1 MEWVISCN
9 LKYYDVR
16 GAFAKLNRLDWK
28 QSNKNMAVND
38 IVYIYVGAPYSA
50 IQYKCLIT
58 KVNLAKTT
66 IDDHEFI
73 INGENYENYGNH
85 MELQLL
91 AVYADDLITKEKMT
105 ELGVKG
111 CIQGPRSV
119 IPELKAFIDAIE
131 V

>member
-1 MEWVISCN
+1 MEWVIPCN
-9 LKYYDVR
+9 VKYYDVR

-38 IVYIYVGAPYSA
+38 IIYIYVGAPYSA
-50 IQYKCLIT
+50 ILYKCLVT
-58 KVNLAKTT
+58 KANIAEVE
-66 IDDHEFI
+66 IDDREFR
-73 INGENYENYGNH
+73 INGDNYDNYGNH

-91 AVYADDLITKEKMT
+91 AAYPNDLITKDKMA

-111 CIQGPRSV
+111 KIQGPRSV